1 MFVYVGV
8 CGCVGVW
15 VCGCVGVFARFRCI
29 CVSPPAGSQYTGV
42 VMFEV
47 QKGTGLGEGS
57 GGVISV
63 TVPRELRGRSE
74 IAVFLSEV
82 PVKGT

>member
-1 MFVYVGV
+1 MFVYV
-8 CGCVGVW
+8 CGYGCVW